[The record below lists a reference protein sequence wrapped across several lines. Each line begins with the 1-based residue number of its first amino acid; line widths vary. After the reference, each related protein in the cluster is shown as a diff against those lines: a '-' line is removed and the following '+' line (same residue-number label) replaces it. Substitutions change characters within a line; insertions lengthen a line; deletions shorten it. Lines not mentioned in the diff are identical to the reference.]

1 MNPRD
6 AIIILVTLLAA
17 LCLAL
22 AATFAHA
29 AGVPCAPVA
38 DTLRGLYADY
48 GEYPA
53 FVAEGPGGVTV
64 ITLNPDTGTWSM
76 LVQPNSDVICMMAT
90 GRHWTAAPDSLK
102 PKRGV
107 PM

>member
-1 MNPRD
+1 MRTRIVLLLL
-6 AIIILVTLLAA
+6 ATLAA
-17 LCLAL
+17 LGLAL
-22 AATFAHA
+22 VATFAHA
-29 AGVPCAPVA
+29 AAPCAPVA
-38 DTLRGLYADY
+38 DALRGLYADY

-53 FVAEGPGGVTV
+53 FIAEGPGGVTV

-90 GRHWTAAPDSLK
+90 GRHWMSAPDSLK